1 MTSKGVGL
9 TVHDMHMKMAMII
22 FFAVLC
28 QVYTSRALP
37 RVYPELE
44 GSRGEVI
51 SVNLR
56 QIACSE
62 PSQCLPEEYRNA
74 SVPTD
79 IVNCAGGVCI
89 CSNCFVA
96 AGTTCAIS
104 PCWNFENG
112 SCIDGRTRSQVTATL
127 LSAFLSSVG
136 AANFYIGRYDLGAGQ
151 LAVFVFL
158 VAAVAAVG
166 IVLCCWCR
174 VRGMDGDESG
184 ECDKC
189 VARLCPCCCG
199 EYEYETE
206 DEGFLSSFCIMASCC
221 IVSIVVVLALIPVAV
236 WWLADLIIFALNPR
250 IDGNGCSLVS

>member
-1 MTSKGVGL
+1 MV
-9 TVHDMHMKMAMII
+9 MII
-22 FFAVLC
+22 SFVVLC
-28 QVYTSRALP
+28 QIYTSHAFP

-44 GSRGEVI
+44 GPRGEVI

-56 QIACSE
+56 QIACSD

-79 IVNCAGGVCI
+79 IVNCTGGVCI
-89 CSNCFVA
+89 CSSCFVA

-112 SCIDGRTRSQVTATL
+112 SCIDGRTRSQVTAIL

-136 AANFYIGRYDLGAGQ
+136 VANFYIGRYDLGAGQ

-174 VRGMDGDESG
+174 VRGMDGEESDECIAG
-184 ECDKC
+184 
-189 VARLCPCCCG
+189 LCPC
-199 EYEYETE
+199 YEYEA
-206 DEGFLSSFCIMASCC
+206 DDGSEGILSAFCIVASCC
-221 IVSIVVVLALIPVAV
+221 IVSTVVVLAIIPVVV
-236 WWLADLIIFALNPR
+236 WWLADLIIFALNQR
-250 IDGNGCSLVS
+250 IDGNGCSLVN